1 MPMDWRMKAA
11 LQNVFSRV
19 PGGESLNH
27 LFQKYVTR
35 TLPIDAKRLSEIVER
50 AGRHLKAIERHWDRP
65 VAGALFYEFG
75 AGWDLASPLGF
86 WCHGVERQLL
96 VDIRDMLRLDV
107 LNHTIGLFA
116 HVDLPLPRRPGAPV
130 ASKAALRDSFGID
143 FRAPCDARATQLADG
158 SVDVITSSNVLEHIP
173 PADLA
178 SILRECHRILAAD
191 GIMSMLVDYQDH
203 YSYFDSQITPY
214 NFLRYSEREWQLFN
228 PSLHYQNRLRH
239 SDYVR
244 LFAEAG
250 LRILE
255 VQPAPVGDADLSALR
270 SVPLDARFE
279 RYASHDLAVR
289 DARFVLTKG

>member
-1 MPMDWRMKAA
+1 MDWRMKAA

-35 TLPIDAKRLSEIVER
+35 TLPIDARRLTEIVQRAARHLEALGRHRHKPR
-50 AGRHLKAIERHWDRP
+50 AGD
-65 VAGALFYEFG
+65 VFYEFG

-86 WCHGVERQLL
+86 WANGVEHQLL
-96 VDIRDMLRLDV
+96 IDIRDLLRLDV

-116 HVDLPLPRRPGAPV
+116 LVDLPLARRPGAPLPNR
-130 ASKAALRDSFGID
+130 AALLTDFGID
-143 FRAPCDARATQLADG
+143 FRAPRDARATRLVDG

-173 PADLA
+173 PSDLA
-178 SILRECHRILAAD
+178 AILRECHRILADD
-191 GIMSMLVDYQDH
+191 GHMSMLVDYQDH

-214 NFLRYSEREWQLFN
+214 NFLRFSDRTWRLFN

-244 LFAEAG
+244 LFEEAG
-250 LRILE
+250 FRILE
-255 VQPAPVGDADLSALR
+255 VQPAPVGDADRSALR
-270 SVPLDARFE
+270 SVPLDRQFAQ
-279 RYASHDLAVR
+279 YAADDLAVR